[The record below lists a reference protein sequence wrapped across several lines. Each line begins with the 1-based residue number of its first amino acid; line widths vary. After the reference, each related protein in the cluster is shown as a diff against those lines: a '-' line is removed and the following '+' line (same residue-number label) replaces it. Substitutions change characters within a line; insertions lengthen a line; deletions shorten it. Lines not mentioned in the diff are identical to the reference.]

1 MGKLK
6 PDDIRGVAY
15 SWFECYLKDRKQYV
29 SINGYDSK
37 YLPISL
43 GVSQGFVL
51 GPLLFII
58 YINCYL
64 HIYYYLHHYHLT
76 LQGSSSCWS
85 HESLTY

>member
-15 SWFECYLKDRKQYV
+15 NWFECYLKDRKQYV
-29 SINGYDSK
+29 SINGYNSK

-51 GPLLFII
+51 EPLLFII
-58 YINCYL
+58 YINDLYTV
-64 HIYYYLHHYHLT
+64 I
-76 LQGSSSCWS
+76 
-85 HESLTY
+85 

>member
-29 SINGYDSK
+29 SINGYNSK
-37 YLPISL
+37 YLLISL

-51 GPLLFII
+51 EPVLFII
-58 YINCYL
+58 YINDLYTV
-64 HIYYYLHHYHLT
+64 I
-76 LQGSSSCWS
+76 
-85 HESLTY
+85 